1 MWAPLGGGGIKL
13 NVWRIKCCLHNFTTL
28 RRPKIEILLQMFPPP
43 PPCFLLT
50 TPGGA
55 SYYLLISQSTLLSQS
70 HISLTWETPPSHSAL
85 SLPLPPTPS
94 LSHTVEHRTYRAQGV
109 TQVNLFKKRKLA
121 ACYDRHL
128 HLLTSSLYLS
138 LHLLPSFSLSV
149 LFHSISCNFNGPSPA
164 SFIVYFQTF
173 LQQTNVKNTYPLS
186 GAGIRSRDLWITTRP
201 VISPFFLSL
210 SVSSFSVYLPICICL
225 IFLNSGCSNWVCATL
240 LLCIFVFFTSLTVYL
255 SVFSMHLSIWLSV
268 SSYVSQSLFP
278 ICPNTVIIVV
288 FFDFTNWIFST
299 HKFYLLSVLYHET

>member
-1 MWAPLGGGGIKL
+1 
-13 NVWRIKCCLHNFTTL
+13 
-28 RRPKIEILLQMFPPP
+28 MFPPP

-85 SLPLPPTPS
+85 SLPLLNIALIEHKGS
-94 LSHTVEHRTYRAQGV
+94 LKSTCS
-109 TQVNLFKKRKLA
+109 KKRKLA

-299 HKFYLLSVLYHET
+299 HKFYLHSVLYHET

>member
-1 MWAPLGGGGIKL
+1 MLFAQ
-13 NVWRIKCCLHNFTTL
+13 LHNFETSKNWNFATDVPAAAAVFL
-28 RRPKIEILLQMFPPP
+28 AYDTRWCKL
-43 PPCFLLT
+43 LLT
-50 TPGGA
+50 YQPEY
-55 SYYLLISQSTLLSQS
+55 SLKPKPYISHLRNSPFPQCTLSPTS
-70 HISLTWETPPSHSAL
+70 
-85 SLPLPPTPS
+85 PTPS

-201 VISPFFLSL
+201 GISPFFLSL

-225 IFLNSGCSNWVCATL
+225 IFLNSGCSHWVCATL

>member
-1 MWAPLGGGGIKL
+1 MTSLLILINVSAIGRGGGIKL

-85 SLPLPPTPS
+85 SLPLPPPTPS

-138 LHLLPSFSLSV
+138 LHLLPSFSLYV
-149 LFHSISCNFNGPSPA
+149 LFHF
-164 SFIVYFQTF
+164 
-173 LQQTNVKNTYPLS
+173 
-186 GAGIRSRDLWITTRP
+186 
-201 VISPFFLSL
+201 
-210 SVSSFSVYLPICICL
+210 
-225 IFLNSGCSNWVCATL
+225 
-240 LLCIFVFFTSLTVYL
+240 
-255 SVFSMHLSIWLSV
+255 M
-268 SSYVSQSLFP
+268 
-278 ICPNTVIIVV
+278 
-288 FFDFTNWIFST
+288 
-299 HKFYLLSVLYHET
+299 